1 MSLNSKPSLRAG
13 QATRL
18 REKAKHRWLLSVF
31 FLLATCSCASHKG
44 PVRMQVWHQMQPTD
58 RAVLER
64 AVKVWDAQHPEAT
77 VTVLYKETEELRT
90 TFQTAALAGL
100 GPELIFGP
108 SDQVGPLAIMRFIQ
122 PMEPFFTEEE
132 LAEFDSACLVHFRGH
147 LFQVADRIG
156 NHLTLIYNKRLLPE
170 PPKDSDE
177 LIRVGKELTKD
188 FDGDG
193 RIDQW
198 ALVWNYT
205 EPFFFI
211 PFLGGFGG
219 WVMDEEGKP
228 TLNTQGAVAAFE
240 FVKFLRDSARI
251 IPPESDYNAADVLFK
266 EGRAAM
272 LINGPW
278 SWGGYAEAG
287 VDFGLARIPKI
298 TKTGLWPSPMV
309 SPVGYSINANAEGKR
324 LELAAELLKYLLSA
338 EVQLEYVKASSVIP
352 SRLAA
357 RRDSNFIENPWMAG
371 AVAQLEV
378 GRPMPIVPEL
388 RAIWDAMR
396 PSYQLVL
403 SGAIPPA
410 EAARRM
416 QDEALRKI
424 REMNE

>member
-1 MSLNSKPSLRAG
+1 
-13 QATRL
+13 
-18 REKAKHRWLLSVF
+18 
-31 FLLATCSCASHKG
+31 
-44 PVRMQVWHQMQPTD
+44 MQIWHQMQPTD

-64 AVKVWDAQHPEAT
+64 AVKTWEKRHLEAV

-90 TFQTAALAGL
+90 TYQTAALAGL

-108 SDQVGPLAIMRFIQ
+108 SDQVGPLAIMGFIQ
-122 PMEPFFTEEE
+122 PLEPFFSDEE
-132 LAEFDSACLVHFRGH
+132 LAQFDSACLVRYHEH

-156 NHLTLIYNKRLLPE
+156 NHLTLIYNKRLLPA
-170 PPKDSDE
+170 PPKNSDE

-188 FDGDG
+188 IDGDG
-193 RIDQW
+193 RVDQW

-219 WVMDEEGKP
+219 WVMDDEGRP
-228 TLNTQGAVAAFE
+228 TLNTPAAVAAFG

-278 SWGGYAEAG
+278 SWGGYAKAG

-309 SPVGYSINANAEGKR
+309 SPVGYSINTNAKGEH
-324 LELAAELLKYLLSA
+324 LELALDLLKYLISTPV
-338 EVQLEYVKASSVIP
+338 ELEYVKASSIIP
-352 SRLAA
+352 SQLAA
-357 RRDSNFIENPWMAG
+357 RKDSIFLSNPLMAG
-371 AVAQLEV
+371 ALAQLEV

-403 SGAIPPA
+403 SGVISPA

-416 QDEALRKI
+416 QDDAVRKI
-424 REMNE
+424 QEMNE

>member
-1 MSLNSKPSLRAG
+1 MKYLRVAVLFSLL
-13 QATRL
+13 
-18 REKAKHRWLLSVF
+18 F
-31 FLLATCSCASHKG
+31 TCSCTSHKG

-64 AVKVWDAQHPEAT
+64 AVKTWEARHPGAS

-108 SDQVGPLAIMRFIQ
+108 SDQVGPLAIMGFIQ
-122 PMEPFFTEEE
+122 PMEPFFTDEE
-132 LAEFDSACLVHFRGH
+132 LAEFDTACLVHSHGH

-156 NHLTLIYNKRLLPE
+156 NHLTLIYNKRLLAE

-188 FDGDG
+188 FNGDG

-219 WVMDEEGKP
+219 WIMDEEGKP
-228 TLNTQGAVAAFE
+228 TLNTPEAVAAFE
-240 FVKFLRDSARI
+240 FVKFLRDSARM
-251 IPPESDYNAADVLFK
+251 IPPESDYNSADVLFK

-278 SWGGYAEAG
+278 SWGGYAKAG

-309 SPVGYSINANAEGKR
+309 SPVGYSINSNTKGQR
-324 LELAAELLKYLLSA
+324 LELAVELLKYLLST
-338 EVQLEYVKASSVIP
+338 EVELEYVKASSVIP
-352 SRLAA
+352 SKLSA
-357 RRDSNFIENPWMAG
+357 RKDSIFMRNPWMAG

-378 GRPMPIVPEL
+378 GRLMPIVPEL

-403 SGAIPPA
+403 SGTISPA
-410 EAARRM
+410 LAARRM
-416 QDEALRKI
+416 QNEAVRKI
-424 REMNE
+424 REINE

>member
-1 MSLNSKPSLRAG
+1 MHLK
-13 QATRL
+13 QFT
-18 REKAKHRWLLSVF
+18 LLSMF
-31 FLLATCSCASHKG
+31 IFCSCTGREG
-44 PVRMQVWHQMQPTD
+44 PLRMQVWHQMQPTD
-58 RAVLER
+58 REVLER
-64 AVKVWDAQHPEAT
+64 AVKSWDARHPEVT

-90 TFQTAALAGL
+90 TYQTAALAGL

-108 SDQVGPLAIMRFIQ
+108 SDQVGPLTIMGFIQ
-122 PMEPFFTEEE
+122 PLEDFFSEAE
-132 LAEFDSACLVHFRGH
+132 LAEFDTACLVNFRGH

-170 PPKDSDE
+170 PPKNSDE
-177 LIRVGKELTKD
+177 LIRLGRELTKD
-188 FDGDG
+188 IDGDG

-219 WVMDEEGKP
+219 WVMDEEGNP
-228 TLNTQGAVAAFE
+228 TLNTPEAVRAFA
-240 FVKFLRDSARI
+240 FVKYLRDSVRM
-251 IPPESDYNAADVLFK
+251 IPPESDYNSADVLFK
-266 EGRAAM
+266 EQRAAM

-287 VDFGLARIPKI
+287 VDFGLTRIPKI
-298 TKTGLWPSPMV
+298 TETGLWPAPMV
-309 SPVGYSINANAEGKR
+309 SPVGYSINANAKGKR
-324 LELAAELLKYLLSA
+324 LELAADLLRFLLSV
-338 EVQLEYVKASSVIP
+338 EVELEYVKASSIIP
-352 SRLAA
+352 SKLAA
-357 RRDSNFIENPWMAG
+357 REDSIFTSDPLMEG

-403 SGAIPPA
+403 SGTISPA

-416 QDEALRKI
+416 QDEAIRKI
-424 REMNE
+424 QEMNE

>member
-1 MSLNSKPSLRAG
+1 MKYLRLA
-13 QATRL
+13 A
-18 REKAKHRWLLSVF
+18 LLSLIF
-31 FLLATCSCASHKG
+31 ACSCASHKG
-44 PVRMQVWHQMQPTD
+44 PIRMQVWHQMQPTD

-108 SDQVGPLAIMRFIQ
+108 SDQVGPLAIMGFIQ
-122 PMEPFFTEEE
+122 PMERFFSEKE
-132 LAEFDSACLVHFRGH
+132 LAEFDSACLVYFRGH

-177 LIRVGKELTKD
+177 MIRVGRELTKD

-193 RIDQW
+193 RVDQW

-219 WVMDEEGKP
+219 WVMDDEGRP
-228 TLNTQGAVAAFE
+228 TLNTPEAVAAFE

-298 TKTGLWPSPMV
+298 TRTDLWPSPMV
-309 SPVGYSINANAEGKR
+309 SPLGYSINSNAEGKR
-324 LELAAELLKYLLSA
+324 LELALELLKYLLSA
-338 EVQLEYVKASSVIP
+338 DVQLEYVKASSVIP
-352 SRLAA
+352 SKLSA
-357 RRDSNFIENPWMAG
+357 RKDSIFTSNPYMAG

-378 GRPMPIVPEL
+378 GHPMPIVPEL

-403 SGAIPPA
+403 SGAISPG

-416 QDEALRKI
+416 QDDAMRKI